1 MRREIRFQEVVEG
14 ATSHGF
20 FQQTQEEVPLVVG
33 NGGHAVVGIAVL
45 QVQTQVGVVGVHVHD
60 GVHLVHQPLV
70 AQCAQHLA
78 DVAAI
83 DCLHDA
89 LFEVHGE
96 AFVEPEIVPR
106 GVGDQVA
113 TPTVGQFVGH
123 ERHQASVAR
132 NDGGRGECESWIFH
146 ASEREG
152 GRKDQEVVAF
162 PSVFAVQVFGG
173 HQHVLHLGEFELCG
187 VDQIRRCV
195 HSGVRTDLAEFHVSH
210 RQGQEV
216 GRDGLVH
223 AERVDAVVRFGGGVH
238 SAHQRHQL
246 LGDPNGRVVREPN
259 AGAVL
264 AGHPCSGQNGLA
276 LREQEGALT
285 LNPQE
290 GVCLIGRAVGH
301 SHLFRC

>member
-1 MRREIRFQEVVEG
+1 MM
-14 ATSHGF
+14 
-20 FQQTQEEVPLVVG
+20 
-33 NGGHAVVGIAVL
+33 
-45 QVQTQVGVVGVHVHD
+45 VGVANVSLGFSMPPN
-60 GVHLVHQPLV
+60 GK
-70 AQCAQHLA
+70 
-78 DVAAI
+78 AA
-83 DCLHDA
+83 
-89 LFEVHGE
+89 G
-96 AFVEPEIVPR
+96 
-106 GVGDQVA
+106 
-113 TPTVGQFVGH
+113 
-123 ERHQASVAR
+123 
-132 NDGGRGECESWIFH
+132 
-146 ASEREG
+146 
-152 GRKDQEVVAF
+152 KDQEVVAF
-162 PSVFAVQVFGG
+162 PGVFAVQVFGG

-187 VDQIRRCV
+187 VDQVRRRV

-246 LGDPNGRVVREPN
+246 LGDPNGRVVREPD

-290 GVCLIGRAVGH
+290 GVCLVGRAVGH
-301 SHLFRC
+301 SHLFRCWRDGNAQGLPDEGALWSELKLDLLSIHGHGLDVQSSAVQQHALRVVGHVELVGGRGVNLT